1 MIDIFFETT
10 ITTKQLFFSSI
21 YWFNHLPQ
29 DEYSILLGHTWSLAV
44 EEHFYLIWPPVF
56 IFLLK
61 TKISPTTQIF
71 ILLLLIY
78 SLQMLQDSL
87 YSDDRLARTYRLSG
101 WTSSA
106 AIYLFAGCVG
116 GIMLHT
122 SWWEKVSSIRS
133 TSIGLGIIFLFG
145 YLIDFWYNEVDNFQK
160 YARIVGI
167 LSGILWVVINQESI
181 LTKILE
187 FKPIAYLGKVSYGIY
202 VWQGFYLATGPGR
215 VSGQEWPLAA
225 DIKLQSLTS
234 TGFILLCFTVPISYH
249 FFEVKFL
256 RLKEKYRPKKIIIE
270 S

>member
-1 MIDIFFETT
+1 M
-10 ITTKQLFFSSI
+10 
-21 YWFNHLPQ
+21 
-29 DEYSILLGHTWSLAV
+29 
-44 EEHFYLIWPPVF
+44 
-56 IFLLK
+56 
-61 TKISPTTQIF
+61 
-71 ILLLLIY
+71 
-78 SLQMLQDSL
+78 
-87 YSDDRLARTYRLSG
+87 
-101 WTSSA
+101 
-106 AIYLFAGCVG
+106 
-116 GIMLHT
+116 
-122 SWWEKVSSIRS
+122 
-133 TSIGLGIIFLFG
+133 FG

-187 FKPIAYLGKVSYGIY
+187 IKPIAYLGKVSYGIY

-256 RLKEKYRPKKIIIE
+256 KLKEKYRPKKIIIE
-270 S
+270 SKDV